1 MLPDYVDTG
10 IIQVNVANHTG
21 AKAAL
26 LPGISFV
33 SRMLTPSERALLRQ
47 DLKETVEIA
56 RRVKA
61 A

>member
-1 MLPDYVDTG
+1 MDPNSKLGGPKPAAT
-10 IIQVNVANHTG
+10 ILRPSRK
-21 AKAAL
+21 AK
-26 LPGISFV
+26 PGISFV